1 MTTKCPEFSAFGRRF
16 TRRTGA
22 LELMADLGAALS
34 APGPVQMLGGGNPAR
49 IPELEAIYRAELA
62 GVARDPD
69 AFARMAGRY
78 APPEGD
84 PGFRAAVA
92 AHLGQRYGWRL
103 SERNIALTA
112 GSQTA
117 FFLLFNLLA
126 GRGPRGPR
134 RILLPMMPEYVGYLD
149 LGLDDDL
156 FVATRP
162 SIERQEPPFFKY
174 RVDFDALNVTEDIAA
189 ICVSR
194 PTNPTGNVLTDAEM
208 RQLDRL
214 AREHGIP
221 LIVDAAYGP
230 PFPGIEFVESTP
242 IWNDNVILCLSLSK
256 LGLPGLR
263 TGIVVAREE
272 IVEALA
278 AMTAVLSL
286 APNNAGA
293 ALAGRLLASGELSAL
308 SAGMIRPFYES
319 RSREAVAWLA
329 DSLDGTAFRIHRP
342 EGAFFLWLWLEGLPV
357 PSSQLYRRLKE
368 RGVFVLSG
376 HHFFPDAGLKW
387 PHRDEC
393 LRLSYAQPPEAV
405 REGIRILGE
414 EVRRAHAAGG

>member
-1 MTTKCPEFSAFGRRF
+1 MTTKCPEFSTFGRRF

-22 LELMADLGAALS
+22 LELMADLGEALS
-34 APGPVQMLGGGNPAR
+34 APGRIQMLGGGNPAR
-49 IPELEAIYRAELA
+49 IPEAEAIYRAELA
-62 GVARDPD
+62 GIARDPE
-69 AFARMAGRY
+69 AFARMAGSY

-84 PGFRAAVA
+84 LDFRAAVA
-92 AHLGQRYGWRL
+92 KHLGTRYGWQL
-103 SERNIALTA
+103 SERNVALTA

-126 GRGPRGPR
+126 GHGPHGPR

-156 FVATRP
+156 FVAARP
-162 SIERQEPPFFKY
+162 AIERQEPPFFKY
-174 RVDFDALNVTEDIAA
+174 RVDFGALRVTGDVAA

-208 RQLDRL
+208 RQLDSL
-214 AREHGIP
+214 ARGHGIP

-230 PFPGIEFVESTP
+230 PFPGIEFVDATP

-263 TGIVVAREE
+263 TGIVVARQE

-286 APNNAGA
+286 SPNNAGA

-308 SAGMIRPFYES
+308 STAVIRPYYES
-319 RSREAVAWLA
+319 RMREAVACLG
-329 DSLDGTAFRIHRP
+329 DSLAGTAFRIHRP
-342 EGAFFLWLWLEGLPV
+342 EGAFFLWLWLEGLPM
-357 PSSQLYRRLKE
+357 PSSQLYRRLKQ

-376 HHFFPDAGLKW
+376 HHFFPGAGAQW

-393 LRLSYAQPPEAV
+393 LRLSYAQQPEV
-405 REGIRILGE
+405 VSEGIRILGE
-414 EVRRAHAAGG
+414 EVRRAYAGGG

>member
-1 MTTKCPEFSAFGRRF
+1 MTSKCPEFSTFGRRF

-22 LELMADLGAALS
+22 LELMADLGSALT
-34 APGPVQMLGGGNPAR
+34 ATGPIQMLGGGNPAR
-49 IPELEAIYRAELA
+49 IPEVEAIYRAELA
-62 GVARDPD
+62 GIARDPD

-84 PGFRAAVA
+84 PEFRATVA
-92 AHLGQRYGWRL
+92 AHLRSNYGWQL

-134 RILLPMMPEYVGYLD
+134 RILLPMTPEYVGYLD

-156 FVATRP
+156 FIATRP
-162 SIERQEPPFFKY
+162 AIELQEPPFFKY
-174 RVDFDALNVTEDIAA
+174 RVDFDALDVTEDVAA
-189 ICVSR
+189 VCVSR
-194 PTNPTGNVLTDAEM
+194 PTNPTGNVLTDAEL

-230 PFPGIEFVESTP
+230 PFPGIEFVEATP

-263 TGIVVAREE
+263 TGIVVARPE

-286 APNNAGA
+286 SPNNAGA

-308 SAGMIRPFYES
+308 SARVIRPFYEA
-319 RSREAVAWLA
+319 RLREALAWLA

-342 EGAFFLWLWLEGLPV
+342 EGAFFLWLWLEGLPI
-357 PSSQLYRRLKE
+357 PSSELYRRLKE

-376 HHFFPDAGLKW
+376 HHFFPGAELGW

-393 LRLSYAQPPEAV
+393 LRVSYAQEPTVV
-405 REGIRILGE
+405 REGIGLIAE
-414 EVRRAHAAGG
+414 EVRRAYLRQA